1 MWARRTVS
9 ETTATAKQQG
19 DLGRAN
25 AFRRVAE
32 NSLPDAYRL
41 AGAIL
46 RDPAEAEDAVQDAF
60 VKAWLKWSTLRDQ
73 SKFEPWFKRIVV
85 NVCRERLR
93 RGARRPSANLAA
105 SAGISAPDPSLDVHD
120 RLLLEQSLTQLQP
133 DDRVILALR
142 YYQDLKVDDM
152 AVILG
157 LRAGTV
163 KSRLHRALTRL
174 RAVIESSQRDGVWPC
189 HRPPA

>member
-1 MWARRTVS
+1 MSQTA
-9 ETTATAKQQG
+9 ATAKQHD
-19 DLGRAN
+19 DLERAH
-25 AFRRVAE
+25 AFRRLAE
-32 NSLPDAYRL
+32 SSLPDAYRL

-60 VKAWLKWSTLRDQ
+60 VIGWQKWSTLRDQ

-93 RGARRPSANLAA
+93 RAARRPATNLEA
-105 SAGISAPDPSLDVHD
+105 SSGIPAPEPSLDIHD
-120 RLLLEQSLTQLQP
+120 RLLLEQSLTRLQP

-157 LRAGTV
+157 LRVGTV
-163 KSRLHRALTRL
+163 KSRLHRAMTRL
-174 RAVIESSQRDGVWPC
+174 RAVIDSSQRDGVSS
-189 HRPPA
+189 